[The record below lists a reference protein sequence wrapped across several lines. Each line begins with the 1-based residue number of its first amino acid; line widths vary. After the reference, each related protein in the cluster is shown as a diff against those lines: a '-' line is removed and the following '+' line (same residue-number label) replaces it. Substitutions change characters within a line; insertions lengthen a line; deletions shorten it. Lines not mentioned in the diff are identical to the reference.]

1 MRSHPKNTLQLQN
14 EPEKLQSKKEK
25 EIFVN
30 PALNPISQLQE
41 FCAKKGHPIPS
52 YDYGYSEQYKIFS
65 CKCTCVIVNEE
76 ISSQCQA
83 RSKSDAK
90 KMAAEK
96 CLNLLIEKKIVKSIF
111 SDENVCFN
119 FVYKII
125 NFL

>member
-1 MRSHPKNTLQLQN
+1 M
-14 EPEKLQSKKEK
+14 
-25 EIFVN
+25 
-30 PALNPISQLQE
+30 QE

-119 FVYKII
+119 FVYMII
-125 NFL
+125 NFYHFFFK